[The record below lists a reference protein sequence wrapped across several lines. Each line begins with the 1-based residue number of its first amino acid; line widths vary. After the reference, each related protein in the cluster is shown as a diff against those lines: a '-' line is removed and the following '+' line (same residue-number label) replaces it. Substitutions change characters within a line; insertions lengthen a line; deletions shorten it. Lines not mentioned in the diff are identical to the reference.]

1 MWGQLKYPDE
11 GSDILFSTWREAQ
24 LMIAEVSGGQT
35 AVGIV
40 EGGCGWCYFCKEP
53 SWGTYLSTCC
63 CSGDYGRVTGGEGGW
78 RRS

>member
-40 EGGCGWCYFCKEP
+40 GGAAAGAI
-53 SWGTYLSTCC
+53 SARNQAGGHTYP
-63 CSGDYGRVTGGEGGW
+63 RVVVAAITGV
-78 RRS
+78 